1 MATLL
6 KDSYLYIKPYLLN
19 GVFSYSLF
27 GIYALTIA
35 PFVGDF
41 VASGEYNPFLSL
53 FGFGMLVAEFF
64 ALKFK
69 LKMIRVRAGQRR
81 IEHYKKTGINILP
94 NTNMFVLFEF
104 FLRLLFRVPIAMVCM
119 AALGYTANEKKMS
132 GESVFVIML
141 VLVADIAGLAYL
153 FLKSDFYTDPPLNKK
168 KLQNELIEDNVWDK
182 ANGHLMTSE
191 KHMKLELLSD
201 VVLHVYAIM
210 VYTALWSY
218 LNGYG
223 IGHLNSI
230 VFIEYANPVSAA
242 FEIFPW
248 LFIMCIFALIPLR
261 IAYWIED
268 SLMAFT
274 WLEKFEL
281 VVTFIIIALFTCS
294 PTIWRFVSIFY
305 LKEYTRLDEAP
316 TDMGDWGAVALFLSL
331 LLLRLLLFA
340 IKRKKHA
347 PIS

>member
-1 MATLL
+1 MATIF
-6 KDSYLYIKPYLLN
+6 KDSYLYIRPYLFN

-41 VASGEYNPFLSL
+41 VASGEYNPFLSF

-81 IEHYKKTGINILP
+81 ILHKEKTGINLLP
-94 NTNMFVLFEF
+94 NTNKFVLFEF

-119 AALGYTANEKKMS
+119 TALGYTANEKKMS
-132 GESVFVIML
+132 GEGVFVIML
-141 VLVADIAGLAYL
+141 VLVADIAGLTYL
-153 FLKSDFYTDPPLNKK
+153 YLKSDFYTDPPMSKRE
-168 KLQNELIEDNVWDK
+168 LQKELSEDDVWDK
-182 ANGHLMTSE
+182 ANGHLVTSE

-201 VVLHVYAIM
+201 VVLHVYSIM

-218 LNGYG
+218 LNAYG
-223 IGHLNSI
+223 IARLNSI
-230 VFIEYANPVSAA
+230 VFIEYADPVSSA
-242 FEIFPW
+242 FDVFPM
-248 LFIMCIFALIPLR
+248 LFIMCVLALIPLR

-281 VVTFIIIALFTCS
+281 FATFIIIALFTCS
-294 PTIWRFVSIFY
+294 PTIWHFVSIFY
-305 LKEYTRLDEAP
+305 LKENKRLDEAP

-331 LLLRLLLFA
+331 LLLRLLVFA
-340 IKRKKHA
+340 IKRKKHNA
-347 PIS
+347 IS